1 MLAEAKSEIENY
13 GPTLVEKGME
23 KSGRAIALLQQS
35 GLAELGP
42 FIDAWSRLEAA
53 RLPLDV
59 EQYPQALDRRALD
72 QGDGSAGS
80 GAVRARE

>member
-1 MLAEAKSEIENY
+1 MEMLAEAKSEIENY

-42 FIDAWSRLEAA
+42 FIDAWSDWKLRVY
-53 RLPLDV
+53 RVDV
-59 EQYPQALDRRALD
+59 VQHPKALDGA
-72 QGDGSAGS
+72 SAGS
-80 GAVRARE
+80 G